1 MSTEKS
7 LKSLR
12 NKLSDWFEKPRE
24 HTGGI
29 ELSKDLMDK
38 GRGESKLPELVK
50 WIKENDY
57 SKEEVKR
64 VIKRDKAGLKRDAGN
79 EKRFEEE
86 KQDLLDKIEE
96 I

>member
-1 MSTEKS
+1 MSAEQG
-7 LKSLR
+7 LKNLR
-12 NKLSDWFEKPRE
+12 NKISEWFEKPRE

-29 ELSKDLMDK
+29 ELSKNLMDE

-64 VIKRDKAGLKRDAGN
+64 VIRRDKAGLKRDAGN

-86 KQDLLDKIEE
+86 KRNLLKKIEE
-96 I
+96 M